1 MSGILHSGL
10 SPTMVF
16 GRALRPIACLLCML
30 TLEGCVSGTS
40 HMARLRVEAAESRCT
55 VPTIEQLTALPALPA
70 LPGSEDNPPDGAIP
84 LSQDSARLAKLLG
97 VDRALRDLSVLQ
109 RGHGANPGPSAE
121 FLWRNR
127 QIMDRISLASFDVIS
142 TVTEL
147 DCEEARSDHVADGL
161 TELRQDK
168 QERRL
173 FLALVGNALIGVV
186 AGSLSLVH
194 QGTAASANAVLGGVL
209 TTGLGGAGTI
219 FLSVDHE
226 FLHPRNHLAELSDP
240 KEFSPLFPDS
250 VWRYLVT
257 SPDLSGETIRDKLM
271 KRWEQ
276 DGRLG
281 VPGSEDARRREALLF
296 GAGGTYDIR
305 DLRVRSEMFHH
316 LKSVVLQMGQDLNA
330 LMYELMA
337 VQYPLPMMSE
347 ASQ

>member
-1 MSGILHSGL
+1 MIASSSL
-10 SPTMVF
+10 
-16 GRALRPIACLLCML
+16 RAIAWLLCLLM
-30 TLEGCVSGTS
+30 LEGCVSGAS
-40 HMARLRVEAAESRCT
+40 RMARFRVEATESRCT
-55 VPTIEQLTALPALPA
+55 APSIEQLTALPALLV
-70 LPGSEDNPPDGAIP
+70 LPGSEGHPSDGAIT
-84 LSQDSARLAKLLG
+84 LSPASLRLAQLLG
-97 VDRALRDLSVLQ
+97 VDRALRDLSALQ
-109 RGHGANPGPSAE
+109 RDHPANGGPSAE

-127 QIMDRISLASFDVIS
+127 QIMDRMSLASFDVIS

-147 DCEEARSDHVADGL
+147 DCEESRSDHVADGL

-186 AGSLSLVH
+186 AGSLSLAH
-194 QGTAASANAVLGGVL
+194 QSTSASANAILGGVL

-219 FLSVDHE
+219 LLSVDHE
-226 FLHPRNHLAELSDP
+226 FLHPRNHLAELSFP

-257 SPDLSGETIRDKLM
+257 ANDPSGESIRDKLM
-271 KRWEQ
+271 RRWES

-281 VPGSEDARRREALLF
+281 VPGSEDAYRRETLLF
-296 GAGGTYDIR
+296 GPGGTYDIR

-316 LKSVVLQMGQDLNA
+316 LKSAVLQMGLDLNA

-337 VQYPLPMMSE
+337 VQYPLSARSE